1 MVSSRSLTA
10 FLALASCFFCSAAL
24 PSPGCRR
31 LAGFVVDIVDGGSRL
46 PQPRSAGWTGQERNA
61 RSRMRRCGEKKQ
73 QVCYAYPPRSLR
85 KGLWNDRRGISV
97 TNLPFSIFRGAR
109 AEARMGDG
117 KIGQNHFGR
126 RAGHSN
132 GSLRRRKVVTTCTS
146 PCTTFLYSIDKR
158 CTGNNSTCPVQCV
171 GVFGDGGQ
179 TATLIRYCNLME

>member
-1 MVSSRSLTA
+1 
-10 FLALASCFFCSAAL
+10 
-24 PSPGCRR
+24 
-31 LAGFVVDIVDGGSRL
+31 
-46 PQPRSAGWTGQERNA
+46 
-61 RSRMRRCGEKKQ
+61 
-73 QVCYAYPPRSLR
+73 
-85 KGLWNDRRGISV
+85 
-97 TNLPFSIFRGAR
+97 
-109 AEARMGDG
+109 MGDG

-179 TATLIRYCNLME
+179 TATLNTLLIKVAGHPIGNGSRESANALY